1 MSGAG
6 GGRAALTASFRR
18 WTRAQDTAE
27 VLAAAGVGPWC
38 VLTLLV
44 VCLLAAAAW
53 APGARVVFGVP
64 FGLGLACAAPML
76 GSGLAFSLLH
86 RGRRHLE
93 TWGWVWLVLGVTALH
108 FFLASLMAL
117 SELQG
122 ATLIASL
129 LLFTTAFHGRLHRV
143 TPRTPFLA
151 VGTAAALLAALPLR
165 ESEDHL
171 VLFGVIGPA
180 ALTAELYLGTF
191 AVQHDRARAEAA
203 RLRAAV
209 QAQLLDQQ
217 EQDVGRLSR
226 ALGEILGSQHELDSA
241 LMTAGGAADMLTVL
255 GVGSRRLG
263 PGGQEL
269 EALLKTLQESLRRIR
284 DGVAE
289 IHAKGRRHVGTE
301 PEAVEVGPLLETVR
315 ASVGLRYP
323 DVDIRVEL
331 ETSPSPLRARMRG
344 GPTTLRRV
352 LENLVLNACEGD
364 GARGAT
370 RVSVVARV
378 EPLSGRLEVVIT
390 DDGPGFPP
398 ALLDGSAQAL
408 ASSKSDGMGLGL
420 YTSECLLR
428 ASGGVLQRENMTDG
442 GALLRLVLPREYP

>member
-1 MSGAG
+1 MSHPG

-27 VLAAAGVGPWC
+27 VLAAAGVGPWR

-76 GSGLAFSLLH
+76 TSGLAFSLVH

-93 TWGWVWLVLGVTALH
+93 PWGWVWMVAGVTSLH
-108 FFLASLMAL
+108 FFLAALMAL
-117 SELQG
+117 SQLEG
-122 ATLIASL
+122 ATVIASL

-151 VGTAAALLAALPLR
+151 VGTAVALLAALPLR

-226 ALGEILGSQHELDSA
+226 ALGEILGYQNELDSA
-241 LMTAGGAADMLTVL
+241 LMSAGSAADMLAVM
-255 GVGSRRLG
+255 GMGARRVV
-263 PGGQEL
+263 PGGQDL
-269 EALLKTLQESLRRIR
+269 EVQLKTLQESLRRIR
-284 DGVAE
+284 DRVTE

-301 PEAVEVGPLLETVR
+301 PEPVEVAPLLESVR

-323 DVDIRVEL
+323 DVDITVQVE
-331 ETSPSPLRARMRG
+331 PGGPPLRARMRG
-344 GPTTLRRV
+344 GVTTLRRV
-352 LENLVLNACEGD
+352 MENLVLNACEGD

-370 RVSVVARV
+370 RVAVVARA

-398 ALLDGSAQAL
+398 ALLDGAVQAL

-428 ASGGVLQRENMTDG
+428 ASGGALQRENTTDG